1 MKISLITVTYN
12 SGEFLEECIQSV
24 ISQSYSNL
32 EYIII
37 DGGSTDSTISVI
49 HKYKPYISV
58 FISEPDLG
66 IYDAMNKG
74 IEHATGEVIG
84 ILNGDDFFAD
94 SLVLNRISEEFQK
107 SRADIVYGNLW
118 YVSRQN
124 SAKIVRKW
132 ISKSCTNVSMQYGWM
147 PAHPTFYAKRK
158 LFQEFGNY
166 DLLYKSAADYD
177 LMLRFL
183 FKHQRSSSFVNKVF
197 VKMRTGGVSNQSI
210 TNRLK
215 ASLNDCRAM
224 SNNGIIWPWLSI
236 IFKPLRKIEQ
246 FFNN

>member
-24 ISQSYSNL
+24 ISQSYINL

-37 DGGSTDSTISVI
+37 DGGSTDSTIPII

-74 IEHATGEVIG
+74 IALATGDVIG

-94 SLVLNRISEEFQK
+94 NLVLNRISEEFQK

-118 YVSRQN
+118 YVSRLN

-132 ISKSCTNVSMQYGWM
+132 ISKSCTNRSMQYGWM

-158 LFQEFGNY
+158 LFTEFGKY

-215 ASLNDCRAM
+215 ASFNDRKAM
-224 SNNGIIWPWLSI
+224 KNNGIILPWLS
-236 IFKPLRKIEQ
+236 FVLKPLRKIEQ

>member
-24 ISQSYSNL
+24 ISQSYNDL

-37 DGGSTDSTISVI
+37 DGGSTDPTISII
-49 HKYKPYISV
+49 HKYKP
-58 FISEPDLG
+58 FISFFITEPDLG

-74 IEHATGEVIG
+74 IALATGDVIG

-94 SLVLNRISEEFQK
+94 DLVLNRIAEEFQK
-107 SRADIVYGNLW
+107 NKADIVYGNLW
-118 YVSRQN
+118 YVARQN

-132 ISKSCTNVSMQYGWM
+132 ISKSYTNRSMQYGWM

-158 LFQEFGNY
+158 LFTEYGNY
-166 DLLYKSAADYD
+166 NLLYKSAADYD

-210 TNRLK
+210 NNRLK
-215 ASLNDCRAM
+215 ASINDRKAM
-224 SNNGIIWPWLSI
+224 KNNGINWPWLSI
-236 IFKPLRKIEQ
+236 VFKPLRKIEQ